1 MASFDSLVSDF
12 DEDLGCKELVF
23 KWDPLNTSTLESL
36 SKIEPIDGLQMAE
49 ETLKKKRK
57 RKDKTRSVKYSE
69 ETTVVNDSQPMQQ
82 NTKNR
87 NEKPRKIRKIKE
99 NKTLKRYV
107 EEAID
112 TSPIVQVNTKDI
124 KESEL
129 VETLLNEI
137 VSWESEANE
146 YIENQSNPEAYRNA
160 INEIKKKIAE
170 IDQLN
175 SDDDTFENLKNKGGY
190 KDKNSIFATYIKTY
204 LCQLKEKSLKLKEKE
219 LNNLAKLSH

>member
-23 KWDPLNTSTLESL
+23 KWDPFNTSTLESL
-36 SKIEPIDGLQMAE
+36 SKIEPIDGVQMAE

-57 RKDKTRSVKYSE
+57 RKDKTISVKYSE
-69 ETTVVNDSQPMQQ
+69 ETTAVNNSQPMQQ

-87 NEKPRKIRKIKE
+87 NSNEKPRKIRKIKE

-107 EEAID
+107 EETID
-112 TSPIVQVNTKDI
+112 TSPIVQENTKDI

-129 VETLLNEI
+129 VESLLNEI

-190 KDKNSIFATYIKTY
+190 KDKNSIFTTYIKTY
-204 LCQLKEKSLKLKEKE
+204 ICQLKKKV
-219 LNNLAKLSH
+219 